1 MRYNFDEPI
10 DRRGTYSRKWSL
22 EGMYEMADYAD
33 EKSIPMW
40 VADMDFK
47 APNIVTEKLL
57 ERVKHGVFG
66 YSMDDSNYF
75 QAINYWN
82 SKRRGFQLEKDWLL
96 TLNGVV
102 TALNL
107 AVRSLTLPGEGIII
121 QTPVYPQFRHCIL
134 NNGRTLVDNRLL
146 DIDGTYH
153 INFPELE
160 ELAKNPKNTLMI
172 ICNPHN
178 PVGRVW
184 TEEELKKISD
194 ICANNGV
201 TLISDEI
208 HSDLILFQ
216 NRFTSLGTLGEKALK
231 NTIIC
236 TSMSKSFNLA
246 ALKTAHIVIPDSS
259 KRDKMVS
266 ELLTWGE
273 KPFPNLF
280 GIVATEAAYSPE
292 GEEWLNQ
299 LIEYLEKNYLFMKE
313 FLKKNLPAVEL
324 RELQSTYLAWIDLRG
339 LNFPEEIIK
348 HKLEK
353 EAKVV
358 IDGGEIFGDSGKGF
372 IRLNFACPRAL
383 LQESLERIASALK
396 N

>member
-1 MRYNFDEPI
+1 MRYNFDEVVE
-10 DRRGTYSRKWSL
+10 RRGSYSRKWSL
-22 EGMYEMADYAD
+22 EGMYEMADYVD
-33 EKSIPMW
+33 EKSIPLW

-47 APNIVTEKLL
+47 VPEIVTQKLL

-75 QAINYWN
+75 QAINYW
-82 SKRRGFQLEKDWLL
+82 SYKRRGFHLQKEWLL
-96 TLNGVV
+96 TLSGVV
-102 TALNL
+102 PALNL
-107 AVRSLTLPGEGIII
+107 AVKSLTLPNEGVII

-134 NNGRTLVDNRLL
+134 NNERILVDNRLL
-146 DIDGTYH
+146 DIDGSYH

-160 ELAKNPKNTLMI
+160 EMAKNPKNTLMI

-184 TEEELKKISD
+184 TEKELKKISD
-194 ICANNGV
+194 ICADNGV

-208 HSDLILFQ
+208 HSDLILFG
-216 NRFTSLGTLGEKALK
+216 NRFTSLGALGEKALK

-246 ALKTAHIVIPDSS
+246 ALKTAHIAVPDSTI
-259 KRDKMVS
+259 RDKMVS

-280 GIVATEAAYSPE
+280 GIVATEAAYSRE
-292 GEEWLNQ
+292 GEDWLNQ
-299 LIEYLEKNYLFMKE
+299 LIEYLEENYLFMKE

-348 HKLEK
+348 DKLEK

-358 IDGGEIFGDSGKGF
+358 IDGGEIFGNSGKGF
-372 IRLNFACPRAL
+372 IRLNFACPRTL
-383 LQESLERIASALK
+383 LQESLERIAFALK

>member
-1 MRYNFDEPI
+1 
-10 DRRGTYSRKWSL
+10 
-22 EGMYEMADYAD
+22 
-33 EKSIPMW
+33 
-40 VADMDFK
+40 
-47 APNIVTEKLL
+47 
-57 ERVKHGVFG
+57 
-66 YSMDDSNYF
+66 
-75 QAINYWN
+75 
-82 SKRRGFQLEKDWLL
+82 
-96 TLNGVV
+96 
-102 TALNL
+102 
-107 AVRSLTLPGEGIII
+107 
-121 QTPVYPQFRHCIL
+121 
-134 NNGRTLVDNRLL
+134 
-146 DIDGTYH
+146 
-153 INFPELE
+153 
-160 ELAKNPKNTLMI
+160 
-172 ICNPHN
+172 
-178 PVGRVW
+178 
-184 TEEELKKISD
+184 
-194 ICANNGV
+194 
-201 TLISDEI
+201 
-208 HSDLILFQ
+208 
-216 NRFTSLGTLGEKALK
+216 
-231 NTIIC
+231 
-236 TSMSKSFNLA
+236 MSKSFNLA

-259 KRDKMVS
+259 KWDKMVS

-358 IDGGEIFGDSGKGF
+358 IDGGEIFGDLGKGF
-372 IRLNFACPRAL
+372 IRLNFACPRSL

>member
-1 MRYNFDEPI
+1 
-10 DRRGTYSRKWSL
+10 
-22 EGMYEMADYAD
+22 
-33 EKSIPMW
+33 
-40 VADMDFK
+40 
-47 APNIVTEKLL
+47 
-57 ERVKHGVFG
+57 
-66 YSMDDSNYF
+66 
-75 QAINYWN
+75 
-82 SKRRGFQLEKDWLL
+82 
-96 TLNGVV
+96 LNGVV

-194 ICANNGV
+194 ICADNGV

-313 FLKKNLPAVEL
+313 FLKKNFPAVEL